1 MHLERPFL
9 GKYFTAGFA
18 HKTDVMSSQAMLI
31 QLKFQGKGVIA
42 NATLEWTITAVIC
55 RDVIIQ
61 RRNIAELPVAVL
73 AWELRLIATE
83 SLLRPNA
90 VFFDLVTDERR
101 PRPELKA
108 ANFAKRSRFRV
119 FLSFT
124 LF

>member
-55 RDVIIQ
+55 RDVIIL
-61 RRNIAELPVAVL
+61 RRV
-73 AWELRLIATE
+73 
-83 SLLRPNA
+83 
-90 VFFDLVTDERR
+90 DEKSC
-101 PRPELKA
+101 L
-108 ANFAKRSRFRV
+108 
-119 FLSFT
+119 
-124 LF
+124 